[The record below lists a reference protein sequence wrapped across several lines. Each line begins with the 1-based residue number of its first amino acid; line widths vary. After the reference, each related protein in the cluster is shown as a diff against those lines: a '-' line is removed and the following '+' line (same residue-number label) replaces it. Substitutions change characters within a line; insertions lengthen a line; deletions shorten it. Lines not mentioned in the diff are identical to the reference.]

1 MMHLMQQFEC
11 LKIQLKAIK
20 LATKNFANENCIG
33 RGGFGKVYKGEL
45 VHYKGKEI
53 VAIKRLDPVFGQGN
67 PEFWREII
75 MLSLYKHDNIVSL
88 LGFCDES
95 DEKILV
101 YEYASRRSLDSYLN
115 KDDLIWIQ
123 RLNICIGAARG
134 LAYLHN
140 PFGTQQRVL
149 HRDIKSSNILLD
161 ENWNAK
167 ISDLGLSKFGP
178 ANQDYTF
185 LVTNGVGTIGYCD
198 PLYMETGL
206 LTKES
211 DVYSFGV
218 VLFEVL
224 CGRLCISNKNGIHRP
239 SLTGLVRQYYSQN
252 KIKEIIFDKI
262 KDEINPKS
270 LEAFTTIAY
279 RCLSRDLEERPLM
292 TDIVSILE
300 SAREYQLE
308 LNSFDLKNNP
318 IQSSSYEQGETTQEK
333 SSDMLVLMLCS
344 IGVWEG
350 FYPLR
355 NKWIRLPTI
364 PCEESFNYSEQESV
378 AVGSELLVFGREVLG
393 FVIWK
398 YSFIRRHWL
407 KCDGMNHPR
416 RLFGSGTLGSI
427 AIVAGGCDKNGNI
440 LKSAELYDS
449 STGRWEILPDMHSPR
464 RLCSSF
470 FMDKKFYVIGGMTSS
485 TDSLTCGEE
494 FDLNTKH
501 WRKIDGMYPIIV
513 NKVTQAPPLVAVVSN
528 ELYALDYLSSMVKK
542 YDKYKNSWDVLG
554 RLPVKAS
561 SMEGWGLVFKACGDG
576 LLVVYGQRTLGN
588 ESLVL
593 NSCSPKSRVEDGIL
607 DWNVLG
613 VKEQKSPFIYD
624 CVVMDC

>member
-1 MMHLMQQFEC
+1 
-11 LKIQLKAIK
+11 
-20 LATKNFANENCIG
+20 
-33 RGGFGKVYKGEL
+33 
-45 VHYKGKEI
+45 
-53 VAIKRLDPVFGQGN
+53 
-67 PEFWREII
+67 
-75 MLSLYKHDNIVSL
+75 
-88 LGFCDES
+88 
-95 DEKILV
+95 
-101 YEYASRRSLDSYLN
+101 
-115 KDDLIWIQ
+115 
-123 RLNICIGAARG
+123 
-134 LAYLHN
+134 
-140 PFGTQQRVL
+140 
-149 HRDIKSSNILLD
+149 
-161 ENWNAK
+161 
-167 ISDLGLSKFGP
+167 
-178 ANQDYTF
+178 
-185 LVTNGVGTIGYCD
+185 
-198 PLYMETGL
+198 
-206 LTKES
+206 
-211 DVYSFGV
+211 
-218 VLFEVL
+218 
-224 CGRLCISNKNGIHRP
+224 
-239 SLTGLVRQYYSQN
+239 
-252 KIKEIIFDKI
+252 
-262 KDEINPKS
+262 
-270 LEAFTTIAY
+270 
-279 RCLSRDLEERPLM
+279 
-292 TDIVSILE
+292 
-300 SAREYQLE
+300 
-308 LNSFDLKNNP
+308 
-318 IQSSSYEQGETTQEK
+318 
-333 SSDMLVLMLCS
+333 MLVLMLCS

-378 AVGSELLVFGREVLG
+378 AVGSELLVFGREVFE
-393 FVIWK
+393 FVTWK

-416 RLFGSGTLGSI
+416 SLFGSGTLGSI

-542 YDKYKNSWDVLG
+542 YDKNKNSWDVLG